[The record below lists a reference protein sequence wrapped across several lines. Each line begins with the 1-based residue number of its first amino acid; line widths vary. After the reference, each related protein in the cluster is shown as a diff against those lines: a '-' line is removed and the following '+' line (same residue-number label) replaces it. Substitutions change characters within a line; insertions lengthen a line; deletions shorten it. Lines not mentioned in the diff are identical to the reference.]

1 LLDAKSLK
9 CFSLP
14 CLEFSQPSD
23 SYQSLDKII
32 RANHE
37 YDWLIFLSK
46 KSAQVF
52 FDRLLELGGHLFVLS
67 PRLKIACIGDQVASF
82 VREQVGFPVD
92 FVPTKFNSKTFL
104 DEFEPDPMARI
115 IVLRNENVDDD
126 FVNEL
131 SSKVLSVELAL
142 AYSTKIPDIDL
153 AGFDSLLN
161 QSQDLVLSFASSDT
175 VRNFCTLLG
184 QQRLSKL
191 DLPVLSIGPR
201 TTQTIRELLP
211 SLSVIEAKQSSFESM
226 LDAIIDINVKA

>member
-1 LLDAKSLK
+1 
-9 CFSLP
+9 
-14 CLEFSQPSD
+14 
-23 SYQSLDKII
+23 
-32 RANHE
+32 
-37 YDWLIFLSK
+37 
-46 KSAQVF
+46 
-52 FDRLLELGGHLFVLS
+52 
-67 PRLKIACIGDQVASF
+67 
-82 VREQVGFPVD
+82 
-92 FVPTKFNSKTFL
+92 
-104 DEFEPDPMARI
+104 
-115 IVLRNENVDDD
+115 
-126 FVNEL
+126 
-131 SSKVLSVELAL
+131 LSVELAL